1 MRKSGILMHISSLP
15 SKYGIGTLGIEAY
28 KFVDFLHESG
38 QTYWQVLPIGQ
49 TSYGDSPYQ
58 TFSCYAGNP
67 YFIDLDMLVQDGL
80 LTNEEVKPLD
90 IDVNNVDYGWV
101 YNTRYTILRKAFSRF
116 KKTDSFYKF
125 VNENNWWLNDY
136 SLFMSIKNKQGSID
150 WINWEKGLKFR
161 EIASINKFMAQNIDE
176 LDFWSFVQYE
186 FFTQWKMLKA
196 YANNKG
202 VKIIGDMP
210 IYVAYDSC
218 DVWSDPKNWLLDED
232 LLPRM
237 VAGVP
242 PDYFSETGQLWG
254 NPIYDYERMKKDDY
268 SFWVKRIDEAFK
280 LFDVVRIDHFRGFE
294 AYFGIPYGDKNA
306 IRGKWYK
313 GPNIELFKK
322 IEEKLGKK
330 DIIAE
335 DLGLLTEE
343 VYKMLDLTGYPGMR
357 ILQFAFNPYDD
368 NNYLPHNYIKN
379 CICYTGTH
387 DNMTC
392 LEWVESLKG
401 EEKKFVYDYANVL
414 PTDSSKT
421 IVDKLIRLLF
431 ASTSDTVIIP
441 ICDYLGLGI
450 EGRMNVPSVLGGNW
464 SWRIKENALTKEL
477 TEKIYSL
484 TKTFRRL

>member
-1 MRKSGILMHISSLP
+1 MRRSGILMHISSLP
-15 SKYGIGTLGIEAY
+15 SKYGIGTLGKEAY
-28 KFVDFLHESG
+28 NFVDFLNKAG

-67 YFIDLDMLVQDGL
+67 YFIDLDLLKEDGL
-80 LTNEEVKPLD
+80 LTSEELKSSD
-90 IDVNNVDYGWV
+90 IEVRNVDYGWV
-101 YNTRYTILRKAFSRF
+101 YNSRYSLLRRAFSRF
-116 KKTDSFYKF
+116 NIDENYKHF
-125 VNENNWWLNDY
+125 LSINNWWLNDY
-136 SLFMSIKNKQGSID
+136 SLFMSIKNKQESKCWSEWDEVYKKRDIVA
-150 WINWEKGLKFR
+150 INR
-161 EIASINKFMAQNIDE
+161 FMAENVTEIE
-176 LDFWSFVQYE
+176 FWCFVQYE
-186 FFTQWKMLKA
+186 FFKQWNNLKE
-196 YANNKG
+196 YANKKN

-218 DVWSDPKNWLLDED
+218 DVWSDPKSWLLDED

-254 NPIYDYERMKKDDY
+254 NPIYDYKKMKEDGY
-268 SFWVKRIDEAFK
+268 SFWIKRIEEAFK

-294 AYFGIPYGDKNA
+294 AYFGIPYGDKDA
-306 IRGKWYK
+306 KGGKWYK
-313 GPNIELFKK
+313 GPNIELFKA
-322 IEEKLGKK
+322 IESKLGKK
-330 DIIAE
+330 EIIAE

-368 NNYLPHNYIKN
+368 NNYLPHNYKNN

-401 EEKKFVYDYANVL
+401 EEKQFVYNYANVQNE
-414 PTDSSKT
+414 DSSKD
-421 IVDKLIRLLF
+421 IVFKLIRLLF
-431 ASTSDTVIIP
+431 ASCSDTVIIP
-441 ICDYLGLGI
+441 INDYLGLGI

-464 SWRIKENALTKEL
+464 SWRIDKDALTKEL
-477 TEKIYSL
+477 SDKIYLL
-484 TKTFRRL
+484 TKTYRRI